1 MGAIR
6 KHSSYNLPNVQDFY
20 INPTNQQI
28 TAFNNICSEI
38 TNGTPAYK
46 AIEELKQISRQE
58 FYNLLHFNESLKE
71 SYARACEEREVVM
84 FDKALEVALDNSNDW
99 YINEKGF
106 RVPNPVTVQRA
117 RLATETI
124 LKMLA
129 TMNHKKFGNK
139 TTIDANVNVMQP
151 LTVIEA
157 DEILKQIE

>member
-6 KHSSYNLPNVQDFY
+6 KYSSYNLPNVQDFF

-28 TAFNNICSEI
+28 TAFNNICAEI

-84 FDKALEVALDNSNDW
+84 FDKALEVD
-99 YINEKGF
+99 EKGF